1 MKKIYSISIISS
13 LLFMASCSKDFL
25 DVKPQQSVLTEDVF
39 KSMAT
44 SRAAVNGL
52 YSMMQSYSYYGR
64 DAMVI
69 PEVLSDNATRSV
81 RSGNRYTGMNTMT
94 HTATDANV
102 SRMWSQ
108 MYQIITNTNAIIAN
122 ESNIKKNASSLEQ
135 EEAAQLVG
143 EAYAVRA
150 LVYFDLM
157 KFFARPLNF
166 TADGSH
172 LGVPLVIKPIVNITE
187 VVYPARNTAAE
198 VYAQIEKDITAAIAL
213 LPQTGN
219 VFSNGVVNNALF
231 KIRMNR
237 FSTLALKARVAVY
250 KQDWTSAADAAN
262 QVIASGRYALYT
274 FGNMFQDFK
283 TQNSAESL
291 FEVAN
296 NTNDNPGVDSYA
308 YLCSQ
313 QGYGEMLGTRNSMNS
328 RSTGTTLTTF
338 RGLYEVYSAT
348 DIRRAF
354 IALADRN
361 ALGGETNVPIPLKYT
376 NISTYMENIK
386 VLRLA
391 EMYLI
396 RGEANARLAVAN
408 SNATLLS
415 TSLTDIN
422 LIRKSRDTASA
433 TRPFN
438 AVLTG
443 TPPTGS
449 ISANAYLDSIIVERR
464 KEFAFEGQRLFDL
477 NRTQTSY
484 VKISSGG
491 NATSRLIQYSAT
503 TSNFYYRTILPIP
516 VTQVQNNPNMV
527 QNAGF

>member
-1 MKKIYSISIISS
+1 MKNKYIITLFTIAISLI
-13 LLFMASCSKDFL
+13 ACNKDFL
-25 DVKPQQSVLTEDVF
+25 EIKPQQSVLTEDVF
-39 KSMAT
+39 SSVAT

-52 YSMMQSYSYYGR
+52 YSLMQSYSYYGR

-81 RSGNRYTGMNTMT
+81 KSGNRYTGMNTVT

-122 ESNIKKNASSLEQ
+122 EATIKKIATSLEQ

-157 KFFARPLNF
+157 KFFARPLKF

-172 LGVPLVIKPIVNITE
+172 LGVPLVINPIVNITE
-187 VVYPARNTAAE
+187 VIYPARNTAAE
-198 VYAQIEKDITAAIAL
+198 VYAQIDKDIKAAITL

-219 VFSNGVVNNALF
+219 VISNGVVNNTMF

-237 FSTLALKARVAVY
+237 FSTLALKARVSVY
-250 KQDWTSAADAAN
+250 KSDWASAADAAD

-274 FGNMFQDFK
+274 FGNMLQDFR

-291 FEVAN
+291 FEIAN
-296 NTNDNPGVDSYA
+296 NTNDNPGTDSYA

-328 RSTGTTLTTF
+328 KSTGTTLSTF
-338 RGLYEVYSAT
+338 RGLYEAYSAT
-348 DIRRAF
+348 DVRRGF
-354 IALADRN
+354 VALADRN
-361 ALGGETNVPIPLKYT
+361 SLGGETNVPIPTKYM

-386 VLRLA
+386 VIRLA

-396 RGEANARLAVAN
+396 RGEANARLAVEN
-408 SNATLLS
+408 SNTILLT

-477 NRTQTSY
+477 NRTQINF

-491 NATSRLIQYSAT
+491 NATSRLIQYTAT
-503 TSNFYYRTILPIP
+503 TSNFFVRTILPIP
-516 VTQVQNNPNMV
+516 VTQVQNNKNMV
-527 QNAGF
+527 QNPGF

>member
-1 MKKIYSISIISS
+1 
-13 LLFMASCSKDFL
+13 MASCSKDFL

-39 KSMAT
+39 NSMAT

-81 RSGNRYTGMNTMT
+81 KSGNRYTGMNTVT

-108 MYQIITNTNAIIAN
+108 MYQIVTNANAIIAN
-122 ESNIKKNASSLEQ
+122 EANIKKVATSLEQ

-157 KFFARPLNF
+157 KFFARPLKF

-187 VVYPARNTAAE
+187 VIYPARNTAAE
-198 VYAQIEKDITAAIAL
+198 VYAQIDKDIASAIAL
-213 LPQTGN
+213 LPQNGN
-219 VFSNGVVNNALF
+219 VISNGVVSNGLF

-250 KQDWTSAADAAN
+250 ASDWTAAADAAN

-274 FGNMFQDFK
+274 YGTMLQDFK

-296 NTNDNPGVDSYA
+296 NTNDNPGTDSYA

-328 RSTGTTLTTF
+328 KSTGTTLSTF
-338 RGLYEVYSAT
+338 KGLYEAYSAT
-348 DIRRAF
+348 DVRRGF
-354 IALADRN
+354 VALGDRN
-361 ALGGETNVPIPLKYT
+361 SLGGETNVPIPTKYT
-376 NISTYMENIK
+376 NISNYMENIK
-386 VLRLA
+386 VMRLA

-408 SNATLLS
+408 SNTSLLT

-422 LIRKSRDTASA
+422 LIRKNRDTASA
-433 TRPFN
+433 TKPFN

-449 ISANAYLDSIIVERR
+449 ISATAYLDSIIVERR

-477 NRTQTSY
+477 NRTQTNF

-491 NATSRLIQYSAT
+491 NATSRLIQYTAT
-503 TSNFYYRTILPIP
+503 TSSYYYRTLLPIP
-516 VTQVQNNPNMV
+516 VSQVQNNKNMV
-527 QNAGF
+527 QNPGF

>member
-1 MKKIYSISIISS
+1 M
-13 LLFMASCSKDFL
+13 
-25 DVKPQQSVLTEDVF
+25 
-39 KSMAT
+39 
-44 SRAAVNGL
+44 
-52 YSMMQSYSYYGR
+52 
-64 DAMVI
+64 
-69 PEVLSDNATRSV
+69 
-81 RSGNRYTGMNTMT
+81 
-94 HTATDANV
+94 
-102 SRMWSQ
+102 
-108 MYQIITNTNAIIAN
+108 
-122 ESNIKKNASSLEQ
+122 
-135 EEAAQLVG
+135 
-143 EAYAVRA
+143 
-150 LVYFDLM
+150 
-157 KFFARPLNF
+157 
-166 TADGSH
+166 
-172 LGVPLVIKPIVNITE
+172 
-187 VVYPARNTAAE
+187 
-198 VYAQIEKDITAAIAL
+198 
-213 LPQTGN
+213 
-219 VFSNGVVNNALF
+219 
-231 KIRMNR
+231 
-237 FSTLALKARVAVY
+237 Y
-250 KQDWTSAADAAN
+250 KQDWSSAADAAN

-274 FGNMFQDFK
+274 YGNMLQDFR

-328 RSTGTTLTTF
+328 RSTGTTLSTF
-338 RGLYEVYSAT
+338 RGLYDAYSAT
-348 DIRRAF
+348 DVRRAF

-361 ALGGETNVPIPLKYT
+361 SLGGETNVPIPTKYT

-386 VLRLA
+386 VFRFA

-408 SNATLLS
+408 SNATLLT

-422 LIRKSRDTASA
+422 LIRKSRDTATG

-438 AVLTG
+438 AQLSGMLPAG
-443 TPPTGS
+443 T

-503 TSNFYYRTILPIP
+503 TSNFYNRTILPIP